1 MSTITQLIPDRRV
14 GRMITRLGL
23 VLQRASVCS
32 GGLGCVLH
40 TRVLHST
47 SSLPAKQLSKT
58 EQTPDSQVSTSFSQ
72 KAKEGAKTGGYG
84 KQSDNTSDI
93 FNRFNYS
100 YCWTA
105 RLQVW
110 SSLRGLV

>member
-1 MSTITQLIPDRRV
+1 
-14 GRMITRLGL
+14 MITRLGL

-32 GGLGCVLH
+32 GGLGCLHH
-40 TRVLHST
+40 TRLLHST
-47 SSLPAKQLSKT
+47 SSLPAKQLSRS

-84 KQSDNTSDI
+84 KQSDNTSNT
-93 FNRFNYS
+93 FNRINYSYS
-100 YCWTA
+100 YCWMA

-110 SSLRGLV
+110 LSLRGLV